1 MTFSPGDLL
10 LLAALI
16 ATTVCVVM
24 VYRRLK
30 RLDTLNADYER
41 ALAQASTALN
51 TARDALTTL
60 NHDGRE
66 VLVLLAGRID
76 VAHDLIAELDARTA
90 APAPRRAPESGA
102 RATNHTRDVSTLR
115 RG

>member
-41 ALAQASTALN
+41 ALAQASTALIA
-51 TARDALTTL
+51 ARDALTTL

-76 VAHDLIAELDARTA
+76 VAHDLIAELDARA
-90 APAPRRAPESGA
+90 ATPAPRRTAEGGPRSA
-102 RATNHTRDVSTLR
+102 STTRDISMLR